1 MPPVAGLTLDQARA
15 ALAERTFT
23 VGKTVTVFAPSV
35 PAGTVVGPTDVRVLT
50 EGSPVDLQIASSD
63 STVAHSPFTFTVASA
78 PRLQAANRKL
88 AGRTLMTN
96 RARIDVTL
104 DARPYHRIQ
113 RWHFRHVGSGA
124 AVVQMKLTYPL
135 KPGMYQLYWK
145 ATSDATGTVKRSITS
160 LVIAAPHAKAHIA
173 KPAQIVVIE
182 GNKPTRSIRTP
193 LHGHLQKLSAEQA
206 YIYAT
211 YQDVSV
217 IVVDADVSGLPLLRT
232 LRRVFPQTTLLALS
246 KKPATLRALAR
257 LGATPVVSGTNSA
270 KLAALFATALKR

>member
-1 MPPVAGLTLDQARA
+1 MPCAELPPVAGLTLDQARA

-173 KPAQIVVIE
+173 KPAADRRHRGKASRRGRSARRCTGICRSCRPSRHTSTP
-182 GNKPTRSIRTP
+182 PTRTSR
-193 LHGHLQKLSAEQA
+193 
-206 YIYAT
+206 
-211 YQDVSV
+211 
-217 IVVDADVSGLPLLRT
+217 
-232 LRRVFPQTTLLALS
+232 
-246 KKPATLRALAR
+246 
-257 LGATPVVSGTNSA
+257 
-270 KLAALFATALKR
+270 